1 MIPIRDENP
10 QLSTPIATYALIA
23 GNILT
28 WFLIQGFGMG
38 TELNVSICQFGLI
51 PSEVTKVDELA
62 QPFICPPGSNI
73 TFISFVSSM
82 FMHGSWMHIVGNMW
96 FLYIFGGNVEDATG
110 SLNFLLFYLLSGL
123 AAAGLQILS
132 APNSPVPMVGAS
144 GAIGGV
150 MGAYIVLYPKVGVQ
164 LLIVIYIITT
174 FRVPAVAMLGYWF
187 LVQFMGAFT
196 SSPATGG
203 VAFWAHIG
211 GFIGGVVL
219 IWFFKDETLL
229 ARHPHYGWQDGK
241 RKFFGRD

>member
-10 QLSTPIATYALIA
+10 QIKTPIVTYGLIA
-23 GNILT
+23 CNVLT
-28 WFLIQGFGMG
+28 WFLIQGYGMG
-38 TELNVSICQFGLI
+38 SELNVSICQFGLI
-51 PSEVTKVDELA
+51 PAEVLGLEPSRQLV
-62 QPFICPPGSNI
+62 CPPGGNI

-82 FMHGSWMHIVGNMW
+82 FMHGSWMHILGNMW

-110 SLNFLLFYLLSGL
+110 SLNFLLFYILSGL
-123 AAAGLQILS
+123 AAAGSQIL
-132 APNSPVPMVGAS
+132 ADPVSVIPMVGAS

-150 MGAYIVLYPKVGVQ
+150 MGAYIILYPKVRVQ
-164 LLIVIYIITT
+164 LLIVVYIITT

-196 SSPATGG
+196 SSSATGG

-211 GFIGGVVL
+211 GFVAGLVL
-219 IWFFKDETLL
+219 IWFFKDEELL
-229 ARHPHYGWQDGK
+229 ARHPHYGWHDGK